1 MPRKNEEQTK
11 TQAALGTATLLSRR
25 AAEFLQSAAAEAKAL
40 PPESMRRRQVID
52 KAIILVKR
60 EFPEFFF
67 R

>member
-11 TQAALGTATLLSRR
+11 TQAPLGTETLLPRR
-25 AAEFLQSAAAEAKAL
+25 AAEYLQQAAEEAKAL

>member
-1 MPRKNEEQTK
+1 MPRKKEEQTK
-11 TQAALGTATLLSRR
+11 TVAPLGTAALLPRR
-25 AAEFLQSAAAEAKAL
+25 AAEFLQAASEEAKAL
-40 PPESMRRRQVID
+40 PPESMRRRLVID

>member
-1 MPRKNEEQTK
+1 MPRKNEEQTNPK
-11 TQAALGTATLLSRR
+11 APLGTATLLPRR
-25 AAEFLQSAAAEAKAL
+25 AAEFLQSAAADAKAL

>member
-11 TQAALGTATLLSRR
+11 TQATLVTATLLPRR

-40 PPESMRRRQVID
+40 QPESMRRRQVID

-60 EFPEFFF
+60 EFSEFFF